1 MDAIEVILSRRSIR
15 KYKKKAVP
23 KKLIDE
29 LLNTAMHAPS
39 ACNEQPWHFV
49 IINNREVLNEVPKYH
64 PHSYM
69 IREAPVAIVVCVD
82 LNLAEE
88 DKVWWVQDCSAAAE
102 NILITAQAKGL
113 GAVWLGVYP
122 KDDRVKGI
130 QGLLALPQN
139 IIPLCIIPIGYPDEK
154 KPYENRYQSSRI
166 HYNCW

>member
-1 MDAIEVILSRRSIR
+1 MDAIEAILSRRSTR

-29 LLNTAMHAPS
+29 LLNAAMHAPS

-82 LNLAEE
+82 LNLTKE
-88 DKVWWVQDCSAAAE
+88 DKVWWVQDCSAATE
-102 NILITAQAKGL
+102 NILIAAQAKGL

-139 IIPLCIIPIGYPDEK
+139 VIPLCIIPIGYPDEK

>member
-29 LLNTAMHAPS
+29 LLNAAMHAPS

-82 LNLAEE
+82 LNLTKE

-139 IIPLCIIPIGYPDEK
+139 VIPLCIIPIGYPAEK
-154 KPYENRYQSSRI
+154 KPYESRYQSSRI

>member
-29 LLNTAMHAPS
+29 LLNAAMHAPS

-64 PHSYM
+64 PHSHM

-82 LNLAEE
+82 LNLTKE

-102 NILITAQAKGL
+102 NILIAAQAKGL

-122 KDDRVKGI
+122 KDDRVKGT

-139 IIPLCIIPIGYPDEK
+139 VIPLCIIPIGYPAEE
-154 KPYENRYQSSRI
+154 KPYESRYQSSRI

>member
-1 MDAIEVILSRRSIR
+1 MDAIEVILSRRSTR

-29 LLNTAMHAPS
+29 LLNAAMHAPS

-82 LNLAEE
+82 LNLTKE
-88 DKVWWVQDCSAAAE
+88 DKVWWVQDCSAATE
-102 NILITAQAKGL
+102 NILIAAQAKGL

-139 IIPLCIIPIGYPDEK
+139 VIPLCIIPIGYPDEK
-154 KPYENRYQSSRI
+154 KPYESRYQSSRI

>member
-1 MDAIEVILSRRSIR
+1 MDAIEAILSRRSIR
-15 KYKKKAVP
+15 KYRKKAIP

-29 LLNTAMHAPS
+29 LLNAAMHAPS

-49 IINNREVLNEVPKYH
+49 IINNREVLDQVPKYH
-64 PHSYM
+64 RHSYAL
-69 IREAPVAIVVCVD
+69 REAPVAIVVCVD

-88 DKVWWVQDCSAAAE
+88 DRVWWVQDCSAAAE
-102 NILITAQAKGL
+102 NILIAAQAKGL

-139 IIPLCIIPIGYPDEK
+139 VIPLCIISIGYPAEK
-154 KPYENRYQSSRI
+154 KPYESRYQSSRI
-166 HYNCW
+166 HHNCW

>member
-1 MDAIEVILSRRSIR
+1 MDAIEVILSRRSTR

-29 LLNTAMHAPS
+29 LLNAAMHAPS

-82 LNLAEE
+82 LNLTKE
-88 DKVWWVQDCSAAAE
+88 DKVWWVQDCSAATE
-102 NILITAQAKGL
+102 NILIAAQAKGL

-139 IIPLCIIPIGYPDEK
+139 VIPLCIIPIGYPDEK

>member
-29 LLNTAMHAPS
+29 LLNAAMHAPS

-102 NILITAQAKGL
+102 NILIAAQAKGL